1 MSDKPSSPN
10 DGSTES
16 SAFDDTLFPA
26 SEKTPGQAES
36 RRAYQEIEERLSE
49 YTWFADYQSLR
60 SQGWDWRK
68 AIYIAWESSPG
79 VGREPQTQYELATDV
94 LGLTDDRTIRKW
106 KSKQP
111 EIETAIVELAAAP
124 LLKHRRDIYDA
135 LISSAINSAPASHSD
150 RKLAL
155 EMLGDYVPKSKQQL
169 TGKDEGPIEYRDAS
183 ELSDDELALIAA
195 GRSPGAAPSSKR
207 KK

>member
-1 MSDKPSSPN
+1 MPGQK
-10 DGSTES
+10 DGSSES
-16 SAFDDTLFPA
+16 SALDDTLFPA
-26 SEKTPGQAES
+26 NERTPGQAES
-36 RRAYQEIEERLSE
+36 RRAYQIIEDRLSE
-49 YTWFADYQSLR
+49 FDWFEDYQSLR

-68 AIYIAWESSPG
+68 AIYIAWEASPG
-79 VGREPQTQYELATDV
+79 VGRQPETQMALATDV

-111 EIETAIVELAAAP
+111 EITTAIVELAAAP
-124 LLKHRRDIYDA
+124 LLRHRRDIYAA
-135 LISSAINSAPASHSD
+135 LITSATNSSPANHSD

-155 EMLGDYVPKSKQQL
+155 EMLGDYVPKSKKEV
-169 TGKDEGPIEYRDAS
+169 TGKDDGPIEFRDAS

-195 GRSPGAAPSSKR
+195 GRSPGAAPKTVG

>member
-1 MSDKPSSPN
+1 MSD
-10 DGSTES
+10 E
-16 SAFDDTLFPA
+16 TLFPA
-26 SEKTPGQAES
+26 SGNTPGQTQS
-36 RRAYQEIEERLSE
+36 RRNYEEIVDRLSSFAWYQE
-49 YTWFADYQSLR
+49 YQELIA
-60 SQGWDWRK
+60 QGWDYRK
-68 AIYIAWESSPG
+68 AIYIAWEASPG
-79 VGREPQTQYELATDV
+79 VGREPATQYELATQV

-124 LLKHRRDIYDA
+124 LLRHRRDIYMA
-135 LISSAINSAPASHSD
+135 LIDSATNPAPANHSD